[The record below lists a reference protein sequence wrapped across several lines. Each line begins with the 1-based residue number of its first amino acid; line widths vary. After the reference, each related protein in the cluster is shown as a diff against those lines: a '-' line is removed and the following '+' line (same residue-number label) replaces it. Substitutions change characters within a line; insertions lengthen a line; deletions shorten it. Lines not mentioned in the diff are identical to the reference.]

1 MEGSS
6 TPIAL
11 PQPDEIPKRERED
24 AMGAYLMM
32 FAAWGVGLPLP
43 LLNLVAAIIYFFTN
57 KKTSRFVSFHAYQS
71 LLTQIPTSIVNA
83 SAVAWALTLFLK
95 DYHLNTYGYADLFWS
110 YIVFVVLLNLVYM
123 VFSIVACIR
132 ARKGR
137 FYYFWVFGRIAFAR
151 YYGPSAI
158 SMEKKEEKP
167 NLPPEGF

>member
-1 MEGSS
+1 MEGHSAH
-6 TPIAL
+6 IAL
-11 PQPDEIPKRERED
+11 PQPHEIPKRERED

-43 LLNLVAAIIYFFTN
+43 LLNLLAAIIYFFTN

-71 LLTQIPTSIVNA
+71 LLTQIPISILNA
-83 SAVAWALTLFLK
+83 SAVAWTLRNLYK
-95 DYHLNTYGYADLFWS
+95 DYAFSDYFWTYFIFIGLW
-110 YIVFVVLLNLVYM
+110 NLIYM
-123 VFSIVACIR
+123 VFSIIACVQ

-151 YYGPSAI
+151 YYGPDAVSL
-158 SMEKKEEKP
+158 EEREKP